1 LRFFRHSLDLGADMH
16 MPAPYY
22 VGQRVRVIRSHTRAL
37 SALVGH
43 EGVVDSVPLSGV
55 IVILDSDPAHNF
67 RVNQMMNYESL
78 QPRVIRRF
86 FLLNDVEPV

>member
-1 LRFFRHSLDLGADMH
+1 
-16 MPAPYY
+16 MPVPWMPPPYY
-22 VGQRVRVIRSHTRAL
+22 VGQRVRIVRSHTRAL
-37 SALVGH
+37 LALVDH

-55 IVILDSDPAHNF
+55 IVILDNDPGHHF
-67 RVNQMMNYESL
+67 RVNQLMNGVKL

>member
-1 LRFFRHSLDLGADMH
+1 M

-22 VGQRVRVIRSHTRAL
+22 VGQRVRVVQSHTRAL
-37 SALVGH
+37 LALVGH

-55 IVILDSDPAHNF
+55 IVVLDNDPGHHF
-67 RVNQMMNYESL
+67 RVSQLMNFAKL

-86 FLLNDVEPV
+86 FLLNDVEPL